1 MILKTSQNTLEN
13 KYEISLFEEDKKLI
27 RRTVLIG
34 ILMYS
39 FFAITDVL
47 LNIESLNLFLLIRL
61 GIVFP
66 YGLIVYALS
75 YNKNF
80 FRYHQYLLTTLY
92 TISGIGIVIML
103 VLEPSIFSYYGGLFL
118 VFAYGAFLLR
128 IKWEFVTVGSTA
140 IMIFYFIVSFLH
152 SDENLFNY
160 LIYSIFYINF
170 NIIAIFGNYAFSNY
184 RKKHYLQETT
194 LKGDNI
200 ILEKQNYDN
209 LIDIENS
216 NYITIYALAKLAE
229 SRDSLTGDHIDRVAS
244 LSLNLSNYI
253 NESIYKK
260 NYCVK
265 LEFIQSIELASTL
278 HDIGKIGIPEN
289 ILNFS

>member
-1 MILKTSQNTLEN
+1 
-13 KYEISLFEEDKKLI
+13 
-27 RRTVLIG
+27 
-34 ILMYS
+34 
-39 FFAITDVL
+39 
-47 LNIESLNLFLLIRL
+47 
-61 GIVFP
+61 
-66 YGLIVYALS
+66 
-75 YNKNF
+75 
-80 FRYHQYLLTTLY
+80 
-92 TISGIGIVIML
+92 
-103 VLEPSIFSYYGGLFL
+103 
-118 VFAYGAFLLR
+118 
-128 IKWEFVTVGSTA
+128 
-140 IMIFYFIVSFLH
+140 MIFYFIVSFLH

-289 ILNFS
+289 ILNKPSKLTTEEREIMMTHCSLGSTTLREIQNKYSKNNFINMGIDICESHHENWDGTGYPRKLKGYDIPFAARVVAVIDVYDALISERPYKKAWTKEKSIKEIKRLSGIKFDKDIVDAFVIYYNHELKY